1 MESNAKNKTLII
13 GASTN
18 PERYAYK
25 AAEQLLAHK
34 HDIYLLGNRPG
45 ELFGR
50 EIINSQQM
58 YPDVDTVTLYLS
70 GKNQVSYYDYIL
82 SLQPRR
88 VIFNPGTENPE
99 LQSMLQKASID
110 AQEACTL
117 VLLATGQFWDRKQ
130 RFDF

>member
-117 VLLATGQFWDRKQ
+117 VLLATGQF
-130 RFDF
+130 

>member
-99 LQSMLQKASID
+99 LQSMLQKASND

-117 VLLATGQFWDRKQ
+117 VLLATGQF
-130 RFDF
+130 